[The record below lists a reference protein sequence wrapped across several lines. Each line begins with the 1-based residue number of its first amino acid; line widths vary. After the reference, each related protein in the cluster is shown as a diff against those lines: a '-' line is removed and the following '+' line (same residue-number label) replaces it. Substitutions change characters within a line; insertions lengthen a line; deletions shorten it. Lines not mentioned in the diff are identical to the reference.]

1 MRDAA
6 QTASSRFPV
15 YVSKAVSQ
23 DGFFVAVIYYRHEIH
38 KPVRTACETF
48 VFSQLLGIIHDCAAC
63 YFLGNQEHVLS
74 HQGR

>member
-23 DGFFVAVIYYRHEIH
+23 DGFFVAVIYAMAFNTKSKNPLVPLARRSYF
-38 KPVRTACETF
+38 A
-48 VFSQLLGIIHDCAAC
+48 QLLSIIGYCASR
-63 YFLGNQEHVLS
+63 YLIGNQEHVLS
-74 HQGR
+74 